1 MKTIHIIIPARP
13 VRRAFGLTMAGISS
27 KAAGKLEN
35 KFKYNGKEEQRQEF
49 SDGSG
54 LEWMDY
60 GARMYDAQIGRW
72 HVLDPLA
79 DRSVDR
85 TPYHYVSNNPLSRID
100 PDGRWDIEV
109 HASKNRGKNGHALL
123 ILKNND
129 GEEVYRT
136 VVKTIGTGGR
146 TRNVK
151 NSDTPQ
157 GEYKILGWV
166 QTGKVLSNGKFYNTT
181 SFGPNDLL
189 ALDYKG
195 EEGGSRNGMHVHG
208 GRQEGKYKGR
218 KTLASTHGCMRI
230 NDDDIK
236 EMKSTTEQ
244 LEKNDPTEKRGMLSL
259 NDDLTEPVEYNQDR
273 NSAGLSQFPKT
284 APKVQFQRFVPFIP
298 IPIPIDNAYQKPPV
312 IGQGSN

>member
-1 MKTIHIIIPARP
+1 
-13 VRRAFGLTMAGISS
+13 MAGISS

-49 SDGSG
+49 RDGSG

-72 HVLDPLA
+72 HVVDPLA
-79 DRSVDR
+79 DRSLDK
-85 TPYHYVSNNPLSRID
+85 TTYNYVSNNPLSRVD

-109 HASKNRGKNGHALL
+109 HASKNRSKNGYALL

-129 GEEVYRT
+129 GKEVYRT

-146 TRNVK
+146 KRNVK

-157 GEYKILGWV
+157 GVYKILAWV
-166 QTGKVLSNGKFYNTT
+166 QTGKMLSNGKFFNTI

-195 EEGGSRNGMHVHG
+195 EEGGSRNGIHVHG
-208 GRQEGKYKGR
+208 GRQEGKYKVR
-218 KTLASTHGCMRI
+218 KDLASTHGCMRI
-230 NDDDIK
+230 NDSDIK
-236 EMKSTTEQ
+236 EMKAATEQ
-244 LEKNDPTEKRGMLSL
+244 LEKNDLTEKRGMLSL
-259 NDDLTEPVEYNQDR
+259 KDDLREPVEYNQDR
-273 NSAGLSQFPKT
+273 NNAGLSQFPIT
-284 APKVQFQRFVPFIP
+284 TPTVQIQRLIPFVP
-298 IPIPIDNAYQKPPV
+298 IPIPIDNTYQKPPV
-312 IGQGSN
+312 ISQDSN